1 MAIVDRMANISPT
14 YLFAIAQVRTSGHLV
29 HRVWALSCAEDPG
42 SHDVLVWKHLDVV
55 VFRSEEP
62 LLSKDLHCQQW
73 ISGNRGGNE
82 SERLD

>member
-29 HRVWALSCAEDPG
+29 HRESALSCAENPG
-42 SHDVLVWKHLDVV
+42 SHDVLIWKHLDVIL
-55 VFRSEEP
+55 FRSKEP

-73 ISGNRGGNE
+73 ISGGRRVNE
-82 SERLD
+82 SEQLD